1 MTSNV
6 FSSRP
11 IFHPPRLAPDAG
23 RSWVPA
29 NTRNRPMFTPGRR
42 KSTAPASP
50 AVMMVRNY
58 LSSPPIQPD
67 A

>member
-11 IFHPPRLAPDAG
+11 VFHPPRLAPDAG
-23 RSWVPA
+23 RSFVPA
-29 NTRNRPMFTPGRR
+29 NTRHRPMFTATPR
-42 KSTAPASP
+42 KSMRPAST

-58 LSSPPIQPD
+58 LSSPPVQPD
-67 A
+67 V